1 MQGVVTQGGSAD
13 AQKPEAK
20 RKTIAALRLIATV
33 HIIPLSLRCEEQ
45 NRQNGTGKSSLTIS
59 TKVEGIVHDF
69 RYAASGQKHSSENK
83 TERTEQ

>member
-33 HIIPLSLRCEEQ
+33 HIITLSLRCVDQKSQ
-45 NRQNGTGKSSLTIS
+45 NARREAVGN
-59 TKVEGIVHDF
+59 H
-69 RYAASGQKHSSENK
+69 R
-83 TERTEQ
+83 